1 METSW
6 VIWISGL
13 SGAGKSTLAARL
25 LADFENRGLPVEL
38 LEAETVRSACG
49 GDLGYSRED
58 RLRSLSRIV
67 FCASL
72 LAKHGVSV
80 IAPAI
85 LPYNTGRQLI
95 RQTLRRSLEI
105 HLRVDMEIIKARD
118 TKGLYAGARAGV
130 INNVIGIDLL
140 PDVPDCVDLVID
152 SGQMSPTECYFAAR
166 AELLRRSII

>member
-1 METSW
+1 MGTGW

-49 GDLGYSRED
+49 GDLGYSREE

-72 LAKHGVSV
+72 LAKHGVNV
-80 IAPAI
+80 IAPGI
-85 LPYNTGRQLI
+85 LPYNTGRQFI
-95 RQTLRRSLEI
+95 RRRLKRSLEI
-105 HLRVDMEIIKARD
+105 HIRVDMAIVEARD
-118 TKGLYAGARAGV
+118 TKGLYARARAGI
-130 INNVIGIDLL
+130 INNVIGIDLP
-140 PDVPDCVDLVID
+140 PDIPDRVDLLID
-152 SGQMSPTECYFAAR
+152 SGRMSPTECYSAAK
-166 AELLRRSII
+166 AELLRRLII